1 MKKESNYI
9 IKQISSVEAYIV
21 RHPVLREGRPIEDCA
36 FDNDD
41 LETTLHFGLYTNNV
55 LVGVATFLLNNSR
68 LFNKN
73 NQYQLRGM
81 GVLKSHQGFGYGDSL
96 LQYGEQQIKLKKGT
110 LIWFNARKIALGFYK
125 KNNYQVIGDPFEIT
139 GYGTHYVMFKKL

>member
-1 MKKESNYI
+1 MKKESNYT
-9 IKQISSVEAYIV
+9 IKQISSVKTYIV

-41 LETTLHFGLYTNNV
+41 LETTLHFGLYTNND
-55 LVGVATFLLNNSR
+55 LVGVATFLLNNNQ
-68 LFNKN
+68 LFSETI
-73 NQYQLRGM
+73 QYQLRGM